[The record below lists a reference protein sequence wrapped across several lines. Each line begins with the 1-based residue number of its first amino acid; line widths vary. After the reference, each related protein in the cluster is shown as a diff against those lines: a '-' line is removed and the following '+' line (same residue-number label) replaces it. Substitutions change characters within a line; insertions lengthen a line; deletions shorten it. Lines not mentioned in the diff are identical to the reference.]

1 MGIKR
6 AKSKECRVLPAADLA
21 ATSTPVVTLAFISLP
36 QKKKST
42 QILAGSPAEVATA
55 LVEKLKTEARVL

>member
-1 MGIKR
+1 
-6 AKSKECRVLPAADLA
+6 
-21 ATSTPVVTLAFISLP
+21 VVTLASISLP

-42 QILAGSPAEVATA
+42 QILTGSPAEAAAA